1 MSVQDHTGV
10 EEAPGIPR
18 KLWVLTSVF
27 LRKLLHYQNPSK
39 HFGWVSFV

>member
-1 MSVQDHTGV
+1 MSCCTLLRTPQV

-27 LRKLLHYQNPSK
+27 LLQKAA
-39 HFGWVSFV
+39 